1 MKVVQAKKNRNKGW
15 EYLSE
20 NSLLKNP
27 LVLVFGGRFELEDP
41 EIIQDIRKE
50 FPYENLVFGST
61 SGEIIGEHVFDT
73 SIVVTAIE
81 FEKSSF
87 IVKTANIFD
96 FDKNA
101 NTDIFLLSLTK
112 DAKPTQL
119 HSLLPRAWP
128 GSHQYRSSS
137 PPATRQSVRQR
148 LLLGQH
154 SQSSCLGS
162 PLKTAHQ

>member
-1 MKVVQAKKNRNKGW
+1 MKIVQAKKSSNEGW

-20 NSLLKNP
+20 NSPLKNP
-27 LVLVFGGRFELEDP
+27 LVLVFGGRFELEKK
-41 EIIQDIRKE
+41 EVIEDIRKE

-61 SGEIIGEHVFDT
+61 SGEIIGAHVFDT

-101 NTDIFLLSLTK
+101 K
-112 DAKPTQL
+112 
-119 HSLLPRAWP
+119 
-128 GSHQYRSSS
+128 
-137 PPATRQSVRQR
+137 
-148 LLLGQH
+148 LLG
-154 SQSSCLGS
+154 
-162 PLKTAHQ
+162 